1 MTKTRTWIILLAAL
15 CFGVSCQKSG
25 VERGKAEDLGLS
37 PEQMKRVGVIVEE
50 AVRRGDIPGAVVV
63 VGRKGKV
70 ALKRAFGSSQLVP
83 QRLPM
88 TEDMIFDLASLTK
101 PLATATSLM
110 ILVEQGRLSLN
121 EKVKNYLPEFE
132 PYADET
138 GQPGEDARLWHLLTH
153 TSGLPA
159 YLSSTDPAELEKM
172 LGPSIKTADL
182 VSLIGKLKKTDPPGQ
197 AFRYSCLGYIALA
210 HIVQKVSGQTIA
222 EFAGLHIFRPLR
234 MKHTFYNPPFEF
246 KDKCV
251 PTLVLEGKPLRGV
264 VHDPLARLQGGVS
277 GNAGLFST
285 ADDLAVFCQMILN
298 KGLYGGK
305 RILSPL
311 TVERMTEVYPQA
323 VVSGH
328 GLGWDLDSAYSTAGG
343 DLFGPRSFGHTG
355 YTGTSVWIDPQ
366 TDMFLIFLTNR
377 VHPDDKGSL
386 VVLRSRLANAAA
398 AAVIKK

>member
-1 MTKTRTWIILLAAL
+1 MTKTKTLIILLLAL
-15 CFGVSCQKSG
+15 WFGASCRDSG
-25 VERGKAEDLGLS
+25 LDRGKAAELGLS
-37 PEQMKRVGVIVEE
+37 PEQMKRVGDIVQE
-50 AVRRGDIPGAVVV
+50 AVQSGDIPGAVVV

-101 PLATATSLM
+101 PLATATSVM
-110 ILVEQGRLSLN
+110 ILVEQGRFSLN
-121 EKVKNYLPEFE
+121 EKVKDYVPDFE
-132 PYADET
+132 PYTDDA
-138 GQPGEDARLWHLLTH
+138 GKPGEDARLWHLLTH

-159 YLSSTDPAELEKM
+159 DLPSTDPVELEKM
-172 LGPSIKTADL
+172 LGPSIRTADL
-182 VSLIGKLKKTDPPGQ
+182 VSLIAKMKKTDPPGK
-197 AFRYSCLGYIALA
+197 AFRYSDLGHITLA
-210 HIVQKVSGQTIA
+210 HIVYKITGQTIA
-222 EFAGLHIFRPLR
+222 EFAQQHIFGPLR
-234 MKHTFYNPPFEF
+234 MKHTFYSPPLEF
-246 KDKCV
+246 RDKCV
-251 PTLVLEGKPLRGV
+251 PTLVLDGKPLRGV

-298 KGLYGGK
+298 KGIYDGK
-305 RILSPL
+305 RILSHL
-311 TVERMTEVYPQA
+311 TVERMTEIYPPA
-323 VVSGH
+323 AFSGR

-343 DLFGPRSFGHTG
+343 DLFGPGSFGHTG

-377 VHPDDKGSL
+377 VHPDDKGSV